1 MMHPHDSVWQGYF
14 GHWQNQFI
22 QQNFLLIGYIAWN
35 GYLNTG
41 RGMVVCT
48 FVDTI
53 PSCIDWEV
61 DTVTYHQV
69 FIPQAQV
76 EAYLQVLELQP
87 EVATTLRKAINT
99 YVPTS
104 AIVLLVVG
112 NGVVDINLLENL
124 KISPAD
130 CYAQV
135 QHRWAEFQPNLTLQ
149 KRHS

>member
-1 MMHPHDSVWQGYF
+1 MMQPHDDVWQGCF
-14 GHWQNQFI
+14 GYWQNQFI
-22 QQNFLLIGYIAWN
+22 QQNFLLLGYLAWN
-35 GYLNTG
+35 GYLKMG

-48 FVDTI
+48 VADTI
-53 PSCIDWEV
+53 PSCIDWKV
-61 DTVTYHQV
+61 DTLTYQKV

-130 CYAQV
+130 CYEQV
-135 QHRWAEFQPNLTLQ
+135 QHRWAEFEAE
-149 KRHS
+149 

>member
-1 MMHPHDSVWQGYF
+1 
-14 GHWQNQFI
+14 
-22 QQNFLLIGYIAWN
+22 
-35 GYLNTG
+35 
-41 RGMVVCT
+41 MVVCT
-48 FVDTI
+48 VADTI
-53 PSCIDWEV
+53 PSCIDWKV
-61 DTVTYHQV
+61 DTLTYQKV

-130 CYAQV
+130 CYEQV
-135 QHRWAEFQPNLTLQ
+135 QHRWAEFEAE
-149 KRHS
+149 